1 MRGVGVMKK
10 DKMKYLA
17 HIDGKREQSIKEHLE
32 GTAVLAAEFAKSF
45 KKEQWGYCAGM
56 LHDIGKY
63 SDAFQERIRGNNT
76 NQVDH
81 STAGAK
87 ICMEKGGFYSLLGY
101 CIAGHHAGLPNT
113 GAGTGLDKS
122 TMYGRLKKNVE
133 DYSSYLDE
141 IEIPALQ
148 EIPFDPNVVINPDFS
163 LSVFIRMLY
172 SCLVDADFLDTEQFM
187 LNGKV
192 GRDSGESLEV
202 LEQRLS
208 EYIKGWLENKDLT
221 TVNGHRSEILRSC
234 IQRGE
239 EEPGM
244 FQLTVPTGGGK
255 TLASLAFALKHAVR
269 YGMERIIYVIPY
281 TSIIEQ
287 NASVFRE
294 ILGERNVLENYY
306 NVDYESSEELKP
318 MQLAAEN
325 WDKPMIVTTNV
336 QFFESLFSN
345 RSSKCRKLH
354 RIANSVIIFD
364 EVQMLPTDY
373 MLPCLAQMEELVQN
387 YHSSLVL
394 CTATQPALEGLF
406 QKKWNIRELCPQKE
420 EQFAFFKRTE
430 FISMGKVST
439 EELEDRLIEETQ
451 ALCIV
456 NTKARAQSLYQR
468 LKERGAEHVYHLSTA
483 MYPKHRKEVLEEV
496 RQRLKGSDECILIAT
511 SLIEAGVDVDFRSVY
526 RQLAGIDS
534 IVQAAGRCNREGK
547 RSVEDS
553 KVYIFTF
560 SEKEYMPGQRQQMD
574 VASSLM
580 DEQVDFSAPETA
592 RDYFKKLYYLRRNE
606 LDKKKIM
613 DEFQRGV
620 YNFSTASKNF
630 KLIEEHTV
638 TIFIPQE
645 EDAKQ
650 LLKEIRYKGYTKSL
664 MRKAGQYCVSVY
676 TGNYDKLAASGMLR
690 PVSEDIEDLYE
701 LCSGDGYT
709 EEYGL
714 RLDIEMGMGVFM

>member
-17 HIDGKREQSIKEHLE
+17 HIDGKRKQSIKEHLE
-32 GTAVLAAEFAKSF
+32 GTAVLAAEFARSF
-45 KKEQWGYCAGM
+45 RKEQWGYCAGM

-63 SDAFQERIRGNNT
+63 SEAFQERIRGNNT

-87 ICMEKGGFYSLLGY
+87 VCMEKGGFYSLLGY

-122 TMYGRLKKNVE
+122 MMYGRLKKKVE

-221 TVNGHRSEILRSC
+221 TVNGHRSEILRNC
-234 IQRGE
+234 IQSGE
-239 EEPGM
+239 EEPGI

-306 NVDYESSEELKP
+306 K
-318 MQLAAEN
+318 
-325 WDKPMIVTTNV
+325 
-336 QFFESLFSN
+336 F
-345 RSSKCRKLH
+345 
-354 RIANSVIIFD
+354 
-364 EVQMLPTDY
+364 
-373 MLPCLAQMEELVQN
+373 
-387 YHSSLVL
+387 
-394 CTATQPALEGLF
+394 
-406 QKKWNIRELCPQKE
+406 
-420 EQFAFFKRTE
+420 
-430 FISMGKVST
+430 
-439 EELEDRLIEETQ
+439 
-451 ALCIV
+451 
-456 NTKARAQSLYQR
+456 
-468 LKERGAEHVYHLSTA
+468 
-483 MYPKHRKEVLEEV
+483 
-496 RQRLKGSDECILIAT
+496 
-511 SLIEAGVDVDFRSVY
+511 
-526 RQLAGIDS
+526 
-534 IVQAAGRCNREGK
+534 
-547 RSVEDS
+547 
-553 KVYIFTF
+553 YI
-560 SEKEYMPGQRQQMD
+560 
-574 VASSLM
+574 
-580 DEQVDFSAPETA
+580 
-592 RDYFKKLYYLRRNE
+592 
-606 LDKKKIM
+606 
-613 DEFQRGV
+613 
-620 YNFSTASKNF
+620 
-630 KLIEEHTV
+630 
-638 TIFIPQE
+638 
-645 EDAKQ
+645 
-650 LLKEIRYKGYTKSL
+650 
-664 MRKAGQYCVSVY
+664 
-676 TGNYDKLAASGMLR
+676 
-690 PVSEDIEDLYE
+690 
-701 LCSGDGYT
+701 
-709 EEYGL
+709 
-714 RLDIEMGMGVFM
+714 